1 MCPLPCAAWSP
12 DAWDALFSPVPARHK
27 PKFLGDKIHKGAA
40 ILAEADADAMYAAL
54 VSQWDGEALVN
65 HGVTRLANDPT
76 LADDLPET
84 VARLRYRDMTTY
96 LPDDILTK
104 VDRASMAVALEAR
117 VPLLDHRVV
126 EYAWTL
132 PPDRL
137 LHGSQGKKL
146 LRQVLYKYVPRE
158 MVERPKTGFGMPV
171 GDWLRGPLRD
181 WAEDLL
187 SEANLRR
194 DGLID
199 PAPVRQ
205 RWQEHLSGRRNWQH
219 SLWTV
224 LMFQAWRARWG
235 RATAL

>member
-1 MCPLPCAAWSP
+1 
-12 DAWDALFSPVPARHK
+12 
-27 PKFLGDKIHKGAA
+27 
-40 ILAEADADAMYAAL
+40 
-54 VSQWDGEALVN
+54 
-65 HGVTRLANDPT
+65 
-76 LADDLPET
+76 
-84 VARLRYRDMTTY
+84 
-96 LPDDILTK
+96 
-104 VDRASMAVALEAR
+104 LEAR

-137 LHGSQGKKL
+137 LNGSQGKKL
-146 LRQVLYKYVPRE
+146 LRQVLYKYVPQH

-181 WAEDLL
+181 WAESLL
-187 SEANLRR
+187 SEASLRG

-199 PAPVRQ
+199 AAPVRQ

-224 LMFQAWRARWG
+224 LMFQAWRARWNG
-235 RATAL
+235 LATD